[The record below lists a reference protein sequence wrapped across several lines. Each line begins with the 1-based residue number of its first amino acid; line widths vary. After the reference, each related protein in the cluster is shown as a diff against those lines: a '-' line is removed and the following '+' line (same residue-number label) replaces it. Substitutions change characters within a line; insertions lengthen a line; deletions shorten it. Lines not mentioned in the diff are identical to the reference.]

1 MNLNLKE
8 LVKLDRLVTI
18 AITLI
23 ITASITWTMNFNFQN
38 TTINNYNQ
46 LNDTIDYRIGELENS
61 TGLSDKQ
68 QIAYLKQILRDNLTS
83 HRLVTNDTNT
93 QIKELQN
100 QTNILI
106 SQFNKTNEV
115 EREKAVDK
123 ILEALN
129 NNTVKLDQLLGLQN

>member
-1 MNLNLKE
+1 MNVSPNLKE

-18 AITLI
+18 TITLV

-68 QIAYLKQILRDNLTS
+68 QIVYLKQILR
-83 HRLVTNDTNT
+83 
-93 QIKELQN
+93 
-100 QTNILI
+100 
-106 SQFNKTNEV
+106 EV
-115 EREKAVDK
+115 R
-123 ILEALN
+123 
-129 NNTVKLDQLLGLQN
+129 